1 MYSVKATEIGS
12 SVCALMEEKMI
23 VLFGPTAPTELRDI
37 CVVHDGKPTTDEV
50 VHNGGTIS
58 FNNQTYTIVE
68 VGDVANENF
77 VTLGHLTVNFSKEPG
92 VLPGSIRVDTEEV
105 PDINVGDTIA
115 IQ

>member
-1 MYSVKATEIGS
+1 
-12 SVCALMEEKMI
+12 MI

>member
-1 MYSVKATEIGS
+1 MAERFPSITKLTQS
-12 SVCALMEEKMI
+12 W
-23 VLFGPTAPTELRDI
+23 
-37 CVVHDGKPTTDEV
+37 
-50 VHNGGTIS
+50 N
-58 FNNQTYTIVE
+58 
-68 VGDVANENF
+68 VANENF